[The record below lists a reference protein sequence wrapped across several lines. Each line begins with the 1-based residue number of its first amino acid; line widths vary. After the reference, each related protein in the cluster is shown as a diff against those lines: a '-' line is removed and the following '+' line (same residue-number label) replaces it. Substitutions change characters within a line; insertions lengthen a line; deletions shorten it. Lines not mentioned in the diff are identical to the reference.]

1 MPSPAFGLFFEI
13 FSEGVVFTVALI
25 ASVCFGERC
34 WKRSAPLNIT
44 GLAASLIAVAYS
56 VFALEY
62 WFNGLGDL
70 YDCTTLAAVNG
81 TCMSAS
87 NAFTFLHL
95 FVKADASNQ
104 RNPKWRKFYRWVG
117 VATTAFNWVTL
128 AVVHALLEGTQVD
141 GLDGPRC
148 KFTFEMNSFRLKWI
162 AQIINQAFQVAA
174 FVGPLIVHL
183 RMMARSPAKSS
194 EVDTVFATLVK
205 KALIASGVSLLF
217 TLVVTVLAFTKMQ
230 DMKNG
235 TNKYLIPVFPLA
247 VLDNAVSLGAIIFA
261 VHLPSMTRETTG
273 RDKEYAVTVTGSN
286 ISTSERIVTVS
297 V

>member
-194 EVDTVFATLVK
+194 EVDTVFATLV
-205 KALIASGVSLLF
+205 
-217 TLVVTVLAFTKMQ
+217 
-230 DMKNG
+230 
-235 TNKYLIPVFPLA
+235 FPLA

-286 ISTSERIVTVS
+286 IST
-297 V
+297 